1 MAMADLPTTGHAL
14 KPLQFSTRGLPERE
28 RVPMW
33 REVFGRTIVRVD
45 MKPVAEVPLHAQA
58 TLRSFPGF
66 RTISCATSPMYFRRT
81 PDLLRDGDDSVGLV
95 VNLGHQAMVSHCG
108 IEVRMAGG
116 DAVPIFTH
124 KAADLLSTR
133 HVGMVFPRASL
144 ASRVRSIDKAAG
156 RMVPRRTEAL
166 RLLVTYIKSLNG
178 KQLLATPGLS
188 EAVVNHIYDLAALAL
203 DPELAAASCLS
214 ATAAARLAGAI
225 EMIARRFADP
235 ALSTDMVA
243 KQQNISAR
251 YLQRLIETT
260 GKPFAERVNE
270 LRLQRAFDLLTAPGS
285 GKQRIAHIALEAG
298 FSDVSYFNRLFRAR
312 FGDTPTGVRGQRAD
326 QCGQADKPDRV
337 LFRPL
342 Y

>member
-1 MAMADLPTTGHAL
+1 
-14 KPLQFSTRGLPERE
+14 
-28 RVPMW
+28 
-33 REVFGRTIVRVD
+33 
-45 MKPVAEVPLHAQA
+45 
-58 TLRSFPGF
+58 
-66 RTISCATSPMYFRRT
+66 
-81 PDLLRDGDDSVGLV
+81 
-95 VNLGHQAMVSHCG
+95 
-108 IEVRMAGG
+108 
-116 DAVPIFTH
+116 
-124 KAADLLSTR
+124 
-133 HVGMVFPRASL
+133 
-144 ASRVRSIDKAAG
+144 
-156 RMVPRRTEAL
+156 MVPRRTEAL

-214 ATAAARLAGAI
+214 AIAAARLAAAI